1 MGTASPLGSARA
13 VRASRFGRGAGSRAT
28 GRWPR
33 AEPALQEHAGGASRP
48 SRGLRR
54 SRAMSA
60 RTAVTTVFFLNGAVF
75 SSWYARLP
83 AIQEDIGLGPGAL
96 GVALLGA
103 PAGLLAAQPL
113 VGAFVARRGSRAV
126 VAASPLYMP
135 AVVLPALAF
144 DTVSLFVA
152 VTVVG
157 AVNGTLDIAMNA
169 QGLAVERSGTQRIFN
184 SLHASFSFGAL
195 AGAAL
200 AGAVAA
206 LGVAP
211 LPHLVGVAL
220 VGGAAAFAVA
230 PHLLAD
236 KGAADPHAPMLA
248 RPSGRL
254 AALGVIAFC
263 ALLAEGAVFDWS
275 GIYLATEAVAPAG
288 IAPLG
293 LAAFSLSMGVGRLA
307 ADPATE
313 RAGSPRV
320 AAGGA
325 ASAAFGLG
333 LALALA
339 TPAGAV
345 LGFAVMGLGL
355 SAVFPLAL
363 RASGLEGPSAAPG
376 LAAVS
381 TVGYA
386 GFLLR
391 PPVIGLLAEATGLR
405 GALLLVCGLC
415 LLAAALAGH
424 VREATPRPAR

>member
-1 MGTASPLGSARA
+1 MSARA
-13 VRASRFGRGAGSRAT
+13 
-28 GRWPR
+28 
-33 AEPALQEHAGGASRP
+33 
-48 SRGLRR
+48 
-54 SRAMSA
+54 
-60 RTAVTTVFFLNGAVF
+60 AVTTVFFLNGAVF
-75 SSWYARLP
+75 SAWYARLP
-83 AIQEDIGLGPGAL
+83 AIQDDIGLGPGAL

-126 VAASPLYMP
+126 VAASALYMP

-144 DTVSLFVA
+144 DTVSLLVA
-152 VTVVG
+152 VTAVG

-169 QGLAVERSGTQRIFN
+169 QGLAVERAGTRRIFN

-211 LPHLVGVAL
+211 LAHLVGVAL
-220 VGGAAAFAVA
+220 IGGAAAAAVA
-230 PHLLAD
+230 PHLLGD
-236 KGAADPHAPMLA
+236 EGAADTRAPMLA

-254 AALGVIAFC
+254 VALGVIAFC

-275 GIYLATEAVAPAG
+275 GIYLATEAAAPAG

-293 LAAFSLSMGVGRLA
+293 LAAFSLSMGIGRLA

-313 RAGSPRV
+313 RAGSPQV

-325 ASAAFGLG
+325 ASAALGLG
-333 LALALA
+333 LALALT
-339 TPAGAV
+339 TPAGAL
-345 LGFAVMGLGL
+345 LGFAIMGLGL
-355 SAVFPLAL
+355 SGVFPLAL

-386 GFLLR
+386 GFLLG
-391 PPVIGLLAEATGLR
+391 PPVIGLLAEATSLR
-405 GALLLVCGLC
+405 AALLLVCTLC
-415 LLAAALAGH
+415 VLAAALAGH
-424 VREATPRPAR
+424 VREAAARPARAPARP

>member
-1 MGTASPLGSARA
+1 
-13 VRASRFGRGAGSRAT
+13 
-28 GRWPR
+28 
-33 AEPALQEHAGGASRP
+33 
-48 SRGLRR
+48 
-54 SRAMSA
+54 MSA

-83 AIQEDIGLGPGAL
+83 AIQDDIGLGPGAL

-113 VGAFVARRGSRAV
+113 VGALVARRGSRAV
-126 VAASPLYMP
+126 VAASPLFMP

-144 DTVSLFVA
+144 DTVSLLVA

-169 QGLAVERSGTQRIFN
+169 QGLAVERSGTRRIFN

-195 AGAAL
+195 AGAGL

-211 LPHLVGVAL
+211 LPHLAGVAV
-220 VGGAAAFAVA
+220 VGGAAAAAVA
-230 PHLLAD
+230 PHLLGD
-236 KGAADPHAPMLA
+236 EGTADPRASMLA

-275 GIYLATEAVAPAG
+275 GIYLATEAAASAG

-325 ASAAFGLG
+325 TSAALGLG
-333 LALALA
+333 LALAVP
-339 TPAGAV
+339 TPAGAL
-345 LGFAVMGLGL
+345 LGFAAMGLGL

-386 GFLLR
+386 GFLLG
-391 PPVIGLLAEATGLR
+391 PPLIGLLAEATNLR
-405 GALLLVCGLC
+405 AALLLVCALC
-415 LLAAALAGH
+415 LVAAALAGH
-424 VREATPRPAR
+424 VREAAARPARAPARP

>member
-1 MGTASPLGSARA
+1 
-13 VRASRFGRGAGSRAT
+13 
-28 GRWPR
+28 
-33 AEPALQEHAGGASRP
+33 
-48 SRGLRR
+48 
-54 SRAMSA
+54 MSA
-60 RTAVTTVFFLNGAVF
+60 RTAVTAVFFLNGAVF
-75 SSWYARLP
+75 SAWYARLP
-83 AIQEDIGLGPGAL
+83 AIQDDIGLGPGAL

-135 AVVLPALAF
+135 AVVLPAVAF
-144 DTVSLFVA
+144 DTVSLLVA

-169 QGLAVERSGTQRIFN
+169 QGLAVERSGTRRIFN

-211 LPHLVGVAL
+211 FPHLVGVAA
-220 VGGAAAFAVA
+220 VGGAAAAWVA
-230 PHLLAD
+230 PHLLGD
-236 KGAADPHAPMLA
+236 EGAADPRASMLA

-275 GIYLATEAVAPAG
+275 GIYLATEAAAPAG

-325 ASAAFGLG
+325 TSAALGLG
-333 LALALA
+333 LALAVP
-339 TPAGAV
+339 TPAGAL
-345 LGFAVMGLGL
+345 LGFAAMGLGL

-386 GFLLR
+386 GFLLG
-391 PPVIGLLAEATGLR
+391 PPLIGLLAEATSLR
-405 GALLLVCGLC
+405 AALLLVCALC
-415 LLAAALAGH
+415 LVAAALTGH
-424 VREATPRPAR
+424 VREAAARPARAPARP

>member
-1 MGTASPLGSARA
+1 
-13 VRASRFGRGAGSRAT
+13 
-28 GRWPR
+28 
-33 AEPALQEHAGGASRP
+33 
-48 SRGLRR
+48 
-54 SRAMSA
+54 
-60 RTAVTTVFFLNGAVF
+60 
-75 SSWYARLP
+75 
-83 AIQEDIGLGPGAL
+83 
-96 GVALLGA
+96 
-103 PAGLLAAQPL
+103 
-113 VGAFVARRGSRAV
+113 
-126 VAASPLYMP
+126 
-135 AVVLPALAF
+135 VLPALAF
-144 DTVSLFVA
+144 DTVSLLVA

-169 QGLAVERSGTQRIFN
+169 QGLAVERSGTRRIFN

-195 AGAAL
+195 GGAAL

-206 LGVAP
+206 LGVGP

-220 VGGAAAFAVA
+220 VGGAAAAAVA
-230 PHLLAD
+230 PHLLGD
-236 KGAADPHAPMLA
+236 EGAANPRASMLA

-275 GIYLATEAVAPAG
+275 GIYLATEAAAPAG

-320 AAGGA
+320 AAGSA
-325 ASAAFGLG
+325 ASAALG

-339 TPAGAV
+339 VPTPAGAL
-345 LGFAVMGLGL
+345 LGFATMGLGL

-386 GFLLR
+386 GFLLG
-391 PPVIGLLAEATGLR
+391 PPVIGLLAEATSLR
-405 GALLLVCGLC
+405 AALLLVCALC
-415 LLAAALAGH
+415 LIAATLAGH
-424 VREATPRPAR
+424 VRVAAARPARAGVGP